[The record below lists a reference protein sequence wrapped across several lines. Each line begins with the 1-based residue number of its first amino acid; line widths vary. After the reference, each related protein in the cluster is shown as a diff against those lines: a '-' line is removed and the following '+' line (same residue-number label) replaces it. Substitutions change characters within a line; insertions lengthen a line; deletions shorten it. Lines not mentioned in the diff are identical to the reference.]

1 MDSFISWV
9 GGKKA
14 LRKKILGQFP
24 AGYGRYIEAFGGAG
38 WLLFAEERKGKLEVY
53 NDMDGN
59 LVNLFRCV
67 KRHPDALQEELDWL
81 LNAREIFFDA
91 REERRG
97 LTDIQRAARFFILIK
112 ESYGTDC
119 RSFGASNRDMAK
131 AVAYMRQASARL
143 NKVVVERMD
152 FERLL
157 KVYDRPDAL
166 FYLDPP
172 YFGAEKHYSVKFG
185 SNDHTRLRDALGRIQ
200 GKFILSYNDCPE
212 AREIYK
218 GYAMVEADRN
228 DNLATGRRY
237 RELIIKN
244 Y

>member
-1 MDSFISWV
+1 MDSFITWV

-14 LRKKILGQFP
+14 LRKRILEQFP
-24 AGYGRYIEAFGGAG
+24 ADYGRYIEAFGGAG
-38 WLLFAEERKGKLEVY
+38 WVLFAQERKVELEVY

-67 KRHPDALQEELDWL
+67 KRHPAALQEELDWP
-81 LNAREIFFDA
+81 LNSRELFFDA
-91 REERRG
+91 REDARG

-112 ESYGTDC
+112 ESYGAEC
-119 RSFGASNRDMAK
+119 HSFGAKKRDMAK
-131 AVAYMRQASARL
+131 AVSYLRRAAARL

-172 YFGAEKHYSVKFG
+172 YFGSEERYAVEFG
-185 SNDHTRLRDALGRIQ
+185 SKDHERLRQALGRLQ
-200 GKFILSYNDCPE
+200 GKFILSYNDCPK
-212 AREIYK
+212 AREMYK
-218 GYAMVEADRN
+218 GYAIIETDRHH
-228 DNLATGRRY
+228 NLAVGRRY
-237 RELIIKN
+237 PELIIKN

>member
-14 LRKKILGQFP
+14 LRKKILEQFP
-24 AGYGRYIEAFGGAG
+24 ADYGRYIEAFGGAG
-38 WLLFAEERKGKLEVY
+38 WVLFAQERKGKLEVY

-67 KRHPDALQEELDWL
+67 KRHPNALQEELDWL
-81 LNAREIFFDA
+81 LNARETFFDA
-91 REERRG
+91 KEEARG
-97 LTDIQRAARFFILIK
+97 LTDIQRAARHFILIR
-112 ESYGTDC
+112 ESYGADC
-119 RSFGASNRDMAK
+119 SSFGARKRDIAK
-131 AVAYMRQASARL
+131 TVAYLREASARL
-143 NKVVVERMD
+143 NAVVVERMD

-172 YFGAEKHYSVKFG
+172 YFGAEKRYSVEFG
-185 SNDHTRLRDALGRIQ
+185 SKDHARLRDALGGMR

-212 AREIYK
+212 AREMYK
-218 GYAMVEADRN
+218 GYAIIETDRH
-228 DNLATGRRY
+228 DNLAVGRRY
-237 RELIIKN
+237 SELIIKN